1 MANQKVKIM
10 RLSNSVPGY
19 KVNSR
24 YGPRKSFKVG
34 NVWTLPYHYG
44 DDQSAPAGTPI
55 LAGLS
60 GTVIRAGEDNNHDY
74 ESLGIPRWPGLKKGL
89 RYGGGYWVFVQ
100 SGPLVVRYMHMQKWP
115 SVKVGQKVTPT
126 TVLGYIGKTG
136 VATGNHLHKE
146 TLVNGKHVDPQS
158 DLPTE
163 GTAVKHSLFQ
173 NREKNRKIK
182 PGQSLYLVD
191 KNGKKLDI
199 NPDVGLNQTIV
210 HVKVSGLTPGDT
222 IWAVLEWHKPGVAG
236 KAGVQ
241 HAVPAQTSPHFPETA
256 VADNEGDAVFNV
268 PFVRAV
274 SLGWFVHLRVVA
286 SPKNKKTG
294 NVHWIDADVI
304 HFS

>member
-1 MANQKVKIM
+1 MK
-10 RLSNSVPGY
+10 LSNSVPGY
-19 KVNSR
+19 PVNSR
-24 YGPRKSFKVG
+24 YGPRKSFQVSPG
-34 NVWTLPYHYG
+34 VWTLPYHYG
-44 DDQSAPAGTPI
+44 DDQAAPAGTPI
-55 LAGLS
+55 LAGLH
-60 GTVIRAGEDNNHDY
+60 GTVIRAGEDNNPDY

-115 SVKVGQKVTPT
+115 SVKVGQRVTAS
-126 TVLGYIGKTG
+126 TVLGYVGMTG
-136 VATGNHLHKE
+136 VATGDHLHKE

-173 NREKNRKIK
+173 NREANRKIK

-191 KNGKKLDI
+191 KSGKKLDI

-210 HVKVSGLTPGDT
+210 HVKVSGLAPGDT
-222 IWAVLEWHKPGVAG
+222 IWAVLEWHQKSTG
-236 KAGVQ
+236 K
-241 HAVPAQTSPHFPETA
+241 TSAHFPETA

-274 SLGWFVHLRVVA
+274 SLGWFVHLKVVA

-294 NVHWIDADVI
+294 NVQWIDADVI